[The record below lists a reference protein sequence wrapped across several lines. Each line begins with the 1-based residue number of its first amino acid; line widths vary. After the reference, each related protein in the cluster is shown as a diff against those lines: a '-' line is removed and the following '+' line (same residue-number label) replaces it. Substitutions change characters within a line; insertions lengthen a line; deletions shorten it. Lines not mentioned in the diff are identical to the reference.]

1 MKIFPFPRRLP
12 FKIEIAPGYIKF
24 PRYRSNYRCRRYIK
38 FAPPSKFPLLNS
50 NPRISIPIPT
60 FEKLKRSRFIDRDHR
75 SSSFLP
81 SLEKKGRF
89 NSVGEK
95 ERVGSRI
102 RARVNVDPFGGL
114 SAAVHPSR
122 DPLLACP
129 RAAVMSTL
137 IITAKAPSP
146 NCSRDRIAR
155 VKGKETKPRSLR
167 CEKDLIFLSRRCLLL
182 FPNFLLHSLFFFL
195 SWKKHKIW
203 KQVFFTIKK
212 FFFSRFGFLERV

>member
-38 FAPPSKFPLLNS
+38 FAPPSKFPLLNPILVS
-50 NPRISIPIPT
+50 PFLSPPSKNWNVRVSSIATTAVPV
-60 FEKLKRSRFIDRDHR
+60 F
-75 SSSFLP
+75 FLP
-81 SLEKKGRF
+81 WKRREGS

-146 NCSRDRIAR
+146 NSSRDRIAR
-155 VKGKETKPRSLR
+155 VKGKETKPRSPR

-195 SWKKHKIW
+195 SWKREKIW

>member
-81 SLEKKGRF
+81 SLGKKGRF
-89 NSVGEK
+89 ELGWRERKGRFEDPCSRQRRPFRRPFSGRPSVT
-95 ERVGSRI
+95 RSV
-102 RARVNVDPFGGL
+102 ARV
-114 SAAVHPSR
+114 S
-122 DPLLACP
+122 
-129 RAAVMSTL
+129 
-137 IITAKAPSP
+137 
-146 NCSRDRIAR
+146 
-155 VKGKETKPRSLR
+155 
-167 CEKDLIFLSRRCLLL
+167 SRRSDEHV
-182 FPNFLLHSLFFFL
+182 NYYRQGSLAKL
-195 SWKKHKIW
+195 
-203 KQVFFTIKK
+203 QP
-212 FFFSRFGFLERV
+212 R